1 VLVVYATRELGLSPA
16 LLGISLAVIG
26 PLSLLGAG
34 LAGPLTARWGLGPV
48 MIASLLLETFSRLLL
63 PFAGGTPEQ
72 AAIVVGL
79 SQALLGLTVPLWVVS
94 SVSLTQ
100 ALTPEHLLGRVNS
113 ATRFVAFAVAPP
125 AAFGAGIVGDFIGL
139 RPTLFASAV
148 IAALAFLYLLLS
160 PVRRFQHPTPQAEP
174 A

>member
-1 VLVVYATRELGLSPA
+1 
-16 LLGISLAVIG
+16 
-26 PLSLLGAG
+26 
-34 LAGPLTARWGLGPV
+34 
-48 MIASLLLETFSRLLL
+48 MIAALFLETLSRLLL
-63 PFAGGTPEQ
+63 PLAGGTPEQ
-72 AAIVVGL
+72 AAVVLGL
-79 SQALLGLTVPLWVVS
+79 SQGLLGLTVPLWVVS

-125 AAFGAGIVGDFIGL
+125 AAFGAGLVGDLVGL

-160 PVRRFQHPTPQAEP
+160 PVREFQHPTPHAEV